1 MWGEVLLVFQFI
13 VSTVYCSSWISNT
26 LDRNPT
32 YRDRTK
38 VGRWDIRDQR
48 KNRNRGKRKTRGNT
62 YEVRKFDHPGPGY
75 IALRH
80 RRSLLTHAVLS
91 HRHGHLLFVRVWEVG
106 SSSGMIF
113 FCCVSFQKQF
123 CEDFSINSEN
133 RVFVLCTGGVERE
146 QRQIRRFVSLVLM
159 MWG

>member
-1 MWGEVLLVFQFI
+1 MGGSVAGFSIQCFNNIYVVVVVVGLAI
-13 VSTVYCSSWISNT
+13 HWIGINRT
-26 LDRNPT
+26 ET
-32 YRDRTK
+32 ETK

-113 FCCVSFQKQF
+113 F
-123 CEDFSINSEN
+123 
-133 RVFVLCTGGVERE
+133 L
-146 QRQIRRFVSLVLM
+146 RFVSKTILRRFFD
-159 MWG
+159 